1 MTDTG
6 VQAPPEAPRPPSPT
20 GLARQSLG
28 LLVASVAGN
37 VAFFVS
43 SLIIARSLGPS
54 GRGVIAFFI
63 VSVLVGCRLVSV
75 GTAESTAVACGR
87 YPERR
92 SAILSQA
99 VGLSLVF
106 GLVGGALLAGLLAL
120 AKRWLPPD
128 IDDEMIVLIGI
139 GILANTVFLVA
150 FGFLRGCSR
159 FKAYGGVLALSPWVY
174 AICLAVLWT
183 RDDLTIRSVAVVWVI
198 YSCATATASVVLSI
212 PVAGLSRLDPR
223 LIRESLRFGVRA
235 WPGSLSSMVNARI
248 DQVIMGF
255 ITTATILGFYSVAVN
270 VSEILL
276 YLPSATAAAL
286 LPALMRR
293 AAEDRVAETLSV
305 FRRLI
310 LVMLAVTS
318 VAAAV
323 GAPLIP
329 VVFGHA
335 FSSSVTPYLLLLPS
349 GIGFAALLVS
359 EAGLLAAGTPV
370 RASLTMVIA
379 VVTGVV
385 LDFTLVP
392 RLGANGASIAASAAW
407 LAGGTLGILF
417 LRRRGGL
424 PWSVLVPGRRDA
436 SGVVATARSTMS
448 SLAAMRS

>member
-1 MTDTG
+1 VTDTS
-6 VQAPPEAPRPPSPT
+6 VQAPPEETAPPART

-63 VSVLVGCRLVSV
+63 VSVLIGCRLVSV
-75 GTAESTAVACGR
+75 GTAESTAVAAGR
-87 YPERR
+87 YPDRR

-106 GLVGGALLAGLLAL
+106 GLAGGALLAGLLAL
-120 AKRWLPPD
+120 ARGWLPPE
-128 IDDEMIVLIGI
+128 IDGVIIVLIGI
-139 GILANTVFLVA
+139 GTLVNTVFLVA
-150 FGFLRGCSR
+150 FGYLRGCSR
-159 FKAYGGVLALSPWVY
+159 FRAYGGVLALSPWVY

-183 RDDLTIRSVAVVWVI
+183 RDDLTITSVAVVWVV
-198 YSCATATASVVLSI
+198 YSSATAVAAVAMAI
-212 PVAGLSRLDPR
+212 PVAGFSRPDPR
-223 LIRESLRFGVRA
+223 LVSESLKFGVRA
-235 WPGSLSSMVNARI
+235 WPGSLSSMINARI

-255 ITTATILGFYSVAVN
+255 ITTTAILGFYSVAVN

-276 YLPSATAAAL
+276 YLPNATAAAL
-286 LPALMRR
+286 LPALLRR
-293 AAEDRVAETLSV
+293 AAEERVAETLSV

-310 LVMLAVTS
+310 LVMLAVTV
-318 VAAAV
+318 VAAAI

-329 VVFGHA
+329 VVFGDA
-335 FSSSVTPYLLLLPS
+335 FHSSVVPYLLLLPS

-370 RASLTMVIA
+370 RASLTMVVA
-379 VVTGVV
+379 VVTGIV
-385 LDFTLVP
+385 LDFVLVP

-407 LAGGTLGILF
+407 LAGGTLGVLF
-417 LRRRGGL
+417 LRRRGRL
-424 PWSVLVPGRRDA
+424 PWSDLVPGRSDVV
-436 SGVVATARSTMS
+436 GVAATARSTMS
-448 SLAAMRS
+448 SLAATRS

>member
-1 MTDTG
+1 VTDTD
-6 VQAPPEAPRPPSPT
+6 VQAPPETTEPARQT

-63 VSVLVGCRLVSV
+63 VSVLIGCRLVSV
-75 GTAESTAVACGR
+75 GTAESTAVAAGR
-87 YPERR
+87 YPDRR
-92 SAILSQA
+92 AAILSQA
-99 VGLSLVF
+99 LGLSLVF

-120 AKRWLPPD
+120 ARGLLPQE
-128 IDDEMIVLIGI
+128 IDGVIIVLIGI
-139 GILANTVFLVA
+139 GTLVNTVFLVA
-150 FGFLRGCSR
+150 FGYLRGCSR

-183 RDDLTIRSVAVVWVI
+183 RHDLTITSVAVVWVV
-198 YSCATATASVVLSI
+198 YSSATAVAAVAMSI
-212 PVAGLSRLDPR
+212 PVAGLSRPDPR
-223 LIRESLRFGVRA
+223 LVRESLGFGVRA

-255 ITTATILGFYSVAVN
+255 ITTAAVLGFYSVAVN

-286 LPALMRR
+286 LPALLRK
-293 AAEDRVAETLSV
+293 AADERVAETLSV
-305 FRRLI
+305 LRRLI
-310 LVMLAVTS
+310 LVMLTVTI

-329 VVFGHA
+329 LVFGDA
-335 FSSSVTPYLLLLPS
+335 FRSSVAPYLLLLPS

-370 RASLTMVIA
+370 RASLTMVVA
-379 VVTGVV
+379 VVTGIV
-385 LDFTLVP
+385 LDFLLVP
-392 RLGANGASIAASAAW
+392 KLGANGASIAASAAW
-407 LAGGTLGILF
+407 LAGGTLGVLF
-417 LRRRGGL
+417 LRRRGRVPWRGL
-424 PWSVLVPGRRDA
+424 IPGRSDVL
-436 SGVVATARSTMS
+436 GVVATARTTMS
-448 SLAAMRS
+448 SLAASRT

>member
-1 MTDTG
+1 VTDTG
-6 VQAPPEAPRPPSPT
+6 VQVPPEASTPPTRT

-37 VAFFVS
+37 VAFFAS

-63 VSVLVGCRLVSV
+63 VSVLVGCRLVAL
-75 GTAESTAVACGR
+75 GTGEATAVAAGR
-87 YPERR
+87 YPDRR

-99 VGLSLVF
+99 VGLSLVL
-106 GLVGGALLAGLLAL
+106 GLGGGALLAGLLAL
-120 AKRWLPPD
+120 AKGWLPPD
-128 IDDEMIVLIGI
+128 IDGLMIVLIGI

-150 FGFLRGCSR
+150 FGYLRGCAR

-183 RDDLTIRSVAVVWVI
+183 KTDLTIRSVAVVWVV
-198 YSCATATASVVLSI
+198 YSIATAVAAVALCI
-212 PVAGLSRLDPR
+212 PVAGLSRPQPQLV
-223 LIRESLRFGVRA
+223 RESLRFGIRA
-235 WPGSLSSMVNARI
+235 WPGSLSGMVNARI

-255 ITTATILGFYSVAVN
+255 ITTATVLGFYSVAVN

-286 LPALMRR
+286 LPALLRR
-293 AAEDRVAETLSV
+293 ASEERVAETLSV

-310 LVMLAVTS
+310 LVMLAVTV

-329 VVFGHA
+329 VVFGEA
-335 FSSSVTPYLLLLPS
+335 FRSSVMPYLLLLPS

-379 VVTGVV
+379 VVTGIV

-424 PWSVLVPGRRDA
+424 PWSDLVPGRRDVF
-436 SGVVATARSTMS
+436 GVAATARSTMA
-448 SLAAMRS
+448 SLAAMRG

>member
-6 VQAPPEAPRPPSPT
+6 VQAPPEATAPPVHT

-37 VAFFVS
+37 VAFFAS

-63 VSVLVGCRLVSV
+63 VSVLVGCRLVSL
-75 GTAESTAVACGR
+75 GTAEATAVASGR
-87 YPERR
+87 YPDRR

-99 VGLSLVF
+99 VGLSLVL
-106 GLVGGALLAGLLAL
+106 GLAGGALLAGLLAL
-120 AKRWLPPD
+120 ARGWLPQG
-128 IDDEMIVLIGI
+128 IDGLMIVLIGI

-150 FGFLRGCSR
+150 FGYLRGCSR

-174 AICLAVLWT
+174 AISLAVLWT
-183 RDDLTIRSVAVVWVI
+183 RSDLTIRSVAVVWVV
-198 YSCATATASVVLSI
+198 YSSATAAASVALSI
-212 PVAGLSRLDPR
+212 RVAGLSRPDPR
-223 LIRESLRFGVRA
+223 LVRESLRFGVRA
-235 WPGSLSSMVNARI
+235 WAGSLSSMVNARI

-255 ITTATILGFYSVAVN
+255 ITTEAVLGFYSVAVN

-276 YLPSATAAAL
+276 YLPMATAAAL
-286 LPALMRR
+286 LPALMGR

-305 FRRLI
+305 MRRLI
-310 LVMLAVTS
+310 LVMLAATV

-329 VVFGHA
+329 VVFGEAYH
-335 FSSSVTPYLLLLPS
+335 SSVTPYLLLLPS

-370 RASLTMVIA
+370 RASLTMVTA
-379 VVTGVV
+379 VVTGIV
-385 LDFTLVP
+385 LDFVLVP

-417 LRRRGGL
+417 LRKRGRL
-424 PWSVLVPGRRDA
+424 PWSDLVPGRSDV
-436 SGVVATARSTMS
+436 SGVVSTARSTMS
-448 SLAAMRS
+448 SLAAMRG